1 MKSVVSAALLAL
13 ACLFLP
19 SAAQAAES
27 FDACTGTITAL
38 PYTISTPG
46 TWCVKQN
53 LATAA
58 VSGAAI
64 TVNASDV
71 TIDCNGFKLDGS
83 AAGAATANR
92 GVYASARSGV
102 TVRNCALRGFQYGI
116 ALVGATGS
124 RHLVEHN
131 RISASSSVGVMVEGD
146 GSLVRDNLVTQTGGS
161 PASPHAYGIYA
172 RYIVDVA
179 DNTVS
184 GVSGNGASGNIIG
197 IYTLNNTG
205 GTLSGNR
212 VNALLKAGTTP
223 LRGIY
228 NVSSSRVTMLRNQ
241 LTGDGSVGAV
251 GLTCTNTTSR
261 AKDNVIGGFATGLS
275 ACGDAGRNDI
285 TP

>member
-19 SAAQAAES
+19 SAAHAAES
-27 FDACTGTITAL
+27 FDACTGTITVL

-64 TVNASDV
+64 TVNANDV

-83 AAGAATANR
+83 AAGIATANR
-92 GVYASARSGV
+92 GVYATARSGV

-116 ALVGATGS
+116 AVVGAAGG
-124 RHLVEHN
+124 RHLVERN
-131 RISASSSVGVMVEGD
+131 RISSSTSVGILLEGD
-146 GSLVRDNLVTQTGGS
+146 GSLIRDNQVTLTGGS

-172 RYIVDVA
+172 RYITDVA

-197 IYTLNNTG
+197 IYTLNNVG
-205 GTLSGNR
+205 GTLSGKR
-212 VNALLKAGTTP
+212 VHGLLKAGATP

-228 NVSSSRVTMLRNQ
+228 NVSSSRVTMMRNN

-251 GLTCTNTTSR
+251 GITCTNTTSR